1 MTARL
6 LFPSLSALSVLIA
19 AACHDPTGMMS
30 PADGATTSATDMMDK
45 PDLTGHSPMLVELTD
60 DGAIV
65 LRRAAVVPLE
75 TCTDERIAEF
85 EREGRRCRG
94 IVTAQS
100 RIFANSARLL

>member
-1 MTARL
+1 ME
-6 LFPSLSALSVLIA
+6 LIK
-19 AACHDPTGMMS
+19 CGKKGQVTIPK
-30 PADGATTSATDMMDK
+30 DMMDK

-100 RIFANSARLL
+100 RIFANSASLL